1 MTQLWYQMGNNM
13 FLFWGVV
20 YSALIHILIDLFKKY
35 LLSAWYIWGIF
46 LSMLEIS
53 INLALL
59 IDEGIIIIL
68 IL

>member
-1 MTQLWYQMGNNM
+1 MRNNM

-35 LLSAWYIWGIF
+35 LPSAWYIWCIF
-46 LSMLEIS
+46 LSTLEIP
-53 INLALL
+53 INLTLL

>member
-1 MTQLWYQMGNNM
+1 M

-20 YSALIHILIDLFKKY
+20 YSALIHILIDLFNKY

-46 LSMLEIS
+46 LSTLEIS
-53 INLALL
+53 INLTLL

>member
-1 MTQLWYQMGNNM
+1 MGNNM

-20 YSALIHILIDLFKKY
+20 YSALIHILIDLFNKY

-46 LSMLEIS
+46 LSTLEIS
-53 INLALL
+53 INLTLL